1 LQSRLRRA
9 LRAYRFIVTPN
20 GSGFP
25 VVPRA
30 RGGGGP
36 VPPRPW
42 HGNCGIAR
50 APSSFS
56 PGRHP
61 PQAGAGNVQR
71 AEAIQLR
78 DRIAQKL
85 LESSLISQD
94 QLARALESQQSG
106 GGTLSYNLVKTGAI
120 SEMAFAEFMGQIY
133 NVPAV
138 DLDAISI
145 DGSAVD
151 LIPSDVATKF
161 QVVPLKREGRTL
173 TVAMANP
180 DNIFAIDDIKFI
192 TGFDVRP
199 VVATETAIKRTIDRL
214 YDSADSLAT
223 IMGEIEDDFEIVEE
237 VEEGDLGAAANA
249 AGDAPVVKL
258 VNSLISDAVGRG
270 ASDIHIEPYEKQLRV
285 RFRIDGMLHEMM
297 SPPFKMKNAITSRLK
312 IMAEL
317 DIAERRVP
325 QDGRIKI
332 RMHGKPIDLRV
343 STLPT
348 IFGEKVVMR
357 ILDQSN
363 LQIDLA
369 KLGFHPS
376 SMGRFLNAI
385 ESPYGMVL
393 VTGPTGSGKST
404 TLYSALQKINKIH
417 SNIMTAEDPVEYNI
431 PGINQVNVHE
441 DIGLTFASALR
452 AFLRQDPNIIMVGE
466 IRDLDTASIAVK
478 AALTGHLV
486 LSTLH
491 TNDAAS
497 SINRLVDMGI
507 EPFLVSSSVL
517 LIIAQRLVR
526 RLCEKCKTAATLHP
540 EVLRELGIM
549 ENPDELRICETKGC
563 PVCNDTGYKGRV
575 GLYEVMEISGTL
587 REMIVDRASNQEIKE
602 HAIKEGML
610 TLRQDGIEKFKLGH
624 TSLEEVLRETTK
636 G

>member
-1 LQSRLRRA
+1 
-9 LRAYRFIVTPN
+9 
-20 GSGFP
+20 
-25 VVPRA
+25 
-30 RGGGGP
+30 
-36 VPPRPW
+36 
-42 HGNCGIAR
+42 
-50 APSSFS
+50 
-56 PGRHP
+56 
-61 PQAGAGNVQR
+61 
-71 AEAIQLR
+71 LR

-85 LESSLISQD
+85 VESSLISQD
-94 QLARALESQQSG
+94 QLARALESQQTG

-120 SEMAFAEFMGQIY
+120 SEMAFAEFMGQVY

-138 DLDAISI
+138 DLDAVPI
-145 DGSAVD
+145 DPNAVD

-199 VVATETAIKRTIDRL
+199 VVSTETAIKRCIDRL

-223 IMGEIEDDFEIVEE
+223 IMGEIEDDFEIVEDADE
-237 VEEGDLGAAANA
+237 DADLAAAA
-249 AGDAPVVKL
+249 AAADAPVVKL

-270 ASDIHIEPYEKQLRV
+270 ASDIHIEPYEKQVRV

-317 DIAERRVP
+317 DIAEKRVP

-363 LQIDLA
+363 LQIDLSR
-369 KLGFHPS
+369 LGFHPTA
-376 SMGRFLNAI
+376 MGRFLNAI

-431 PGINQVNVHE
+431 TGINQVNVHE
-441 DIGLTFASALR
+441 DIGLTFAAALR

-466 IRDLDTASIAVK
+466 IRDLDTASIATK

-486 LSTLH
+486 LSTVH

-497 SINRLVDMGI
+497 TINRLVDMGI

-526 RLCEKCKTAATLHP
+526 RLCEKCKQPSVIHP

-549 ENPDELRICETKGC
+549 ENAEELMLMEAKGC
-563 PVCNDTGYKGRV
+563 PYCNDTGYKGRV
-575 GLYEVMEISGTL
+575 GVYEVMEVSPTL
-587 REMIVDRASNQEIKE
+587 REMIVDRASNAEIKQQ
-602 HAIKEGML
+602 AIKESML
-610 TLRQDGIEKFKLGH
+610 TLRMDGLEKFKSGL
-624 TSLEEVLRETTK
+624 TSLEEILRETASH
-636 G
+636 

>member
-1 LQSRLRRA
+1 
-9 LRAYRFIVTPN
+9 
-20 GSGFP
+20 
-25 VVPRA
+25 
-30 RGGGGP
+30 
-36 VPPRPW
+36 
-42 HGNCGIAR
+42 
-50 APSSFS
+50 
-56 PGRHP
+56 
-61 PQAGAGNVQR
+61 
-71 AEAIQLR
+71 LR

-85 LESSLISQD
+85 VESSLISQD
-94 QLARALESQQSG
+94 QLARALESQQSS

-120 SEMAFAEFMGQIY
+120 SEMAFAEFMGQVY

-138 DLDAISI
+138 DLDAVLV
-145 DGSAVD
+145 DPNAVD
-151 LIPSDVATKF
+151 LIPADVATKF

-173 TVAMANP
+173 TLAMANP

-199 VVATETAIKRTIDRL
+199 VVATETAIKRCIDRM

-237 VEEGDLGAAANA
+237 AVDDAEAAAA
-249 AGDAPVVKL
+249 AAAADAPVVKL

-270 ASDIHIEPYEKQLRV
+270 ASDIHIEPYEKSLRV

-297 SPPFKMKNAITSRLK
+297 SPPFKMKNAMISRLK

-317 DIAERRVP
+317 DIAEKRVP

-369 KLGFHPS
+369 RLGFHP
-376 SMGRFLNAI
+376 GALARFLNAI

-431 PGINQVNVHE
+431 GGINQVMVQD
-441 DIGLTFASALR
+441 DIGLSFAAALR

-466 IRDLDTASIAVK
+466 IRDLDTASIATK

-526 RLCEKCKTAATLHP
+526 RLCEKCKQPMVVHP

-549 ENPDELRICETKGC
+549 ENPDELTLMEAKGC

-575 GLYEVMEISGTL
+575 GVYEVMEVSPTL
-587 REMIVDRASNQEIKE
+587 REMIVDRASNAEIKAQ
-602 HAIKEGML
+602 AIKEGML
-610 TLRQDGIEKFKLGH
+610 TLRMDGLEKFKTGL
-624 TSLEEVLRETTK
+624 TSLEEILRETANH
-636 G
+636 

>member
-1 LQSRLRRA
+1 
-9 LRAYRFIVTPN
+9 
-20 GSGFP
+20 
-25 VVPRA
+25 
-30 RGGGGP
+30 
-36 VPPRPW
+36 
-42 HGNCGIAR
+42 
-50 APSSFS
+50 
-56 PGRHP
+56 
-61 PQAGAGNVQR
+61 
-71 AEAIQLR
+71 LR

-120 SEMAFAEFMGQIY
+120 SEMAFAEFMGQVY

-138 DLDAISI
+138 DLDMVPIEP
-145 DGSAVD
+145 SAVD

-199 VVATETAIKRTIDRL
+199 VVATETAIKRCIDRL

-223 IMGEIEDDFEIVEE
+223 IMGEIEDDFEIVEDAIDDSE
-237 VEEGDLGAAANA
+237 VAAAA
-249 AGDAPVVKL
+249 AAADAPVVKL
-258 VNSLISDAVGRG
+258 VNSLISDAVARG
-270 ASDIHIEPYEKQLRV
+270 ASDIHIEPYEKLIRV

-317 DIAERRVP
+317 DIAEKRVP
-325 QDGRIKI
+325 QDGRIKV

-363 LQIDLA
+363 LQIDLQ

-376 SMGRFLNAI
+376 ALARFLNAI

-404 TLYSALQKINKIH
+404 TLYSALSKINKVH
-417 SNIMTAEDPVEYNI
+417 SNIMTAEDPVEYNLQ
-431 PGINQVNVHE
+431 GINQVNVHD
-441 DIGLTFASALR
+441 DIGLTFSAALKS
-452 AFLRQDPNIIMVGE
+452 FLRQDPNIIMVGE
-466 IRDLDTASIAVK
+466 IRDLDTAGIATK

-526 RLCEKCKTAATLHP
+526 RLCDKCKTPTTMHP

-549 ENPDELRICETKGC
+549 ENPDELRLFEPKGC
-563 PVCNDTGYKGRV
+563 PACNDTGYKGRL
-575 GLYEVMEISGTL
+575 GLYEVMEISQTI
-587 REMIVDRASNQEIKE
+587 REMIIDRASNNEIKVQAE
-602 HAIKEGML
+602 KEGML
-610 TLRQDGIEKFKLGH
+610 TLRSDGIEKFKDGR
-624 TSLEEVLRETTK
+624 TSLEEVLRETAK
-636 G
+636 H